1 MSNKEETTKTKKTK
15 EPANKKAK
23 NTEKNDNKQTNQIPK
38 NKEKEENTAT
48 KEANEKSQKERE
60 YINAIQN
67 LNQKIK
73 NIEQN
78 TKNEENKLKDK
89 NKEKEN
95 RLQMLTA
102 SNSKIQETLNLL
114 TEKIEQMKKN
124 IEADK
129 QREEQERLERE
140 KERENNKKG
149 KKKEKPKKV
158 YSGPFAEQDKDIDSK
173 QEIINN
179 LSNENRSLKKSI
191 DHFYEISTHN
201 KFYVELKQKENQKK
215 KLENEIKE
223 YEEIINKHRKE
234 CVKTINKLEKELGTI
249 KNKLYLQNKE
259 YHVKNKEFFYIQSK
273 FSLPKKEDEKY
284 YKELKNKKNFLD
296 LEKNAS
302 LLSPDLERIEAM
314 KVNLNK
320 KLELA
325 RKVDSGL
332 IEQIELTKLPKIDV
346 NHEGKIIS
354 SIFTKEE
361 MEKIEKLYQDNNN
374 QEKFEEFS
382 SKIHELEKGGA
393 IADKPEEELKEEYSG
408 IEKEL
413 LEQEEV
419 ALMEKYK
426 LKNKAFEINKAKQDY
441 RTILTK
447 NINLKR
453 EEKSLKEKLER
464 LEFRYRIMVKQQKAY
479 KDMNDYIEGVNNIVT
494 GPNKNQEKKNEE
506 KKDNINDDE
515 EQENNNDEEGQGEE
529 EDDMQN
535 GEEYD
540 EDN

>member
-1 MSNKEETTKTKKTK
+1 M
-15 EPANKKAK
+15 
-23 NTEKNDNKQTNQIPK
+23 
-38 NKEKEENTAT
+38 
-48 KEANEKSQKERE
+48 
-60 YINAIQN
+60 
-67 LNQKIK
+67 
-73 NIEQN
+73 
-78 TKNEENKLKDK
+78 
-89 NKEKEN
+89 
-95 RLQMLTA
+95 
-102 SNSKIQETLNLL
+102 
-114 TEKIEQMKKN
+114 
-124 IEADK
+124 
-129 QREEQERLERE
+129 
-140 KERENNKKG
+140 
-149 KKKEKPKKV
+149 
-158 YSGPFAEQDKDIDSK
+158 
-173 QEIINN
+173 
-179 LSNENRSLKKSI
+179 
-191 DHFYEISTHN
+191 
-201 KFYVELKQKENQKK
+201 
-215 KLENEIKE
+215 
-223 YEEIINKHRKE
+223 
-234 CVKTINKLEKELGTI
+234 EKELGTI

-296 LEKNAS
+296 LEKNAH
-302 LLSPDLERIEAM
+302 LINPDSEKIEAM

-332 IEQIELTKLPKIDV
+332 IEQYELIKLPKIDV

-426 LKNKAFEINKAKQDY
+426 LKNKAFEINKAKQD
-441 RTILTK
+441 
-447 NINLKR
+447 KR

-506 KKDNINDDE
+506 KNDNINDDE

>member
-1 MSNKEETTKTKKTK
+1 MSNKEETTKAKKAK
-15 EPANKKAK
+15 ETANKKAK
-23 NTEKNDNKQTNQIPK
+23 NPEKNDNKQTNHIPK
-38 NKEKEENTAT
+38 SKEKEENTAI

-60 YINAIQN
+60 YIIAIQN

-73 NIEQN
+73 SIEQN
-78 TKNEENKLKDK
+78 TKNEENKLKEK

-95 RLQMLTA
+95 RLQMLTS
-102 SNSKIQETLNLL
+102 SNAKIHETLNLL
-114 TEKIEQMKKN
+114 TEKIENMKRN
-124 IEADK
+124 METEK
-129 QREEQERLERE
+129 QREEQERLEKE

-149 KKKEKPKKV
+149 KKKEKLKKV

-201 KFYVELKQKENQKK
+201 KFFVELKQKENQKK
-215 KLENEIKE
+215 NLEKEIKG

-284 YKELKNKKNFLD
+284 YKEIKNKKNFLD
-296 LEKNAS
+296 LEKNAY
-302 LLSPDLERIEAM
+302 LINPDSERIEQM
-314 KVNLNK
+314 KENMNK

-325 RKVDSGL
+325 RKVNSGV
-332 IEQIELTKLPKIDV
+332 IEQYELTKLPKIDV

-354 SIFTKEE
+354 SIFTEEE
-361 MEKIEKLYQDNNN
+361 MEKIKTLFLNQDENN
-374 QEKFEEFS
+374 QEKFDQFQA
-382 SKIHELEKGGA
+382 KVIELEKGGQ
-393 IADKPEEELKEEYSG
+393 IEDNPGEELKEEFSG

-441 RTILTK
+441 RSILTK

-506 KKDNINDDE
+506 NKDNINED
-515 EQENNNDEEGQGEE
+515 EGQGEE
-529 EDDMQN
+529 GDDVQN
-535 GEEYD
+535 GEEY